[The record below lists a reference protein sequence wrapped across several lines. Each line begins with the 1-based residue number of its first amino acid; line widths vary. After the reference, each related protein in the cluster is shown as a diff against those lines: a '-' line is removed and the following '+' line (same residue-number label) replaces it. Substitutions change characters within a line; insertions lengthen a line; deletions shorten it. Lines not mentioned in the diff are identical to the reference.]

1 MRARARLSVSRTS
14 VHRVVRID
22 PSLASCIDAYVTG
35 WALSRGAPA
44 PKEAEFGWYVP
55 TGITTEPERYVLTR
69 GTLEQVRRLR
79 DTMAL
84 PGSCVK
90 FAGQREHWLSLVDA
104 GWAENPV
111 GWFMTR
117 GVEAPGMV
125 PAMPPGCAVET
136 GVHDRLLRVAVHA
149 DGQQVASGRAGL
161 AGTWAVPDRIGTAS
175 AYQRRGLGRLVMHHL
190 LHLAWEAGAR
200 RAVLDASP
208 QGRQLY
214 HSLGWLTVA
223 GQFGIRRRDPAPDSL
238 AAMLPRQS

>member
-1 MRARARLSVSRTS
+1 VI
-14 VHRVVRID
+14 RID
-22 PSLASCIDAYVTG
+22 SSFASCIDAYVAG

-44 PKEAEFGWYVP
+44 PQESEFGWYVP
-55 TGITTEPERYVLTR
+55 TGTIAEPERYVLTR

-79 DTMAL
+79 DAMAM

-90 FAGQREHWLSLVDA
+90 FAGQRERWLSLVDA

-111 GWFMTR
+111 GWFMTC
-117 GVEAPGMV
+117 GVEAPSIV
-125 PAMPPGCAVET
+125 PAMPRRCAVET
-136 GVHDRLLRVAVHA
+136 TVHDRLLSVAVHA

-161 AGTWAVPDRIGTAS
+161 VGTWAVPDRISTAS

-214 HSLGWLTVA
+214 LSLGWLTVA
-223 GQFGIRRRDPAPDSL
+223 GQFGIRRRHSPRTL
-238 AAMLPRQS
+238 AAGLLGQS